1 MKKPLVI
8 FELANNHMGDLGHAV
23 NIIKRFYNLSKSYS
37 DKIDFALKFQFR
49 DLKTYI
55 HPNYLKKDYKQHKQ
69 VNRFLDTKFTD
80 KEWKKIIAVARK
92 KFKIIC
98 TPFDEI
104 SVDKIIDY
112 NFDFLKIASCSMDE
126 WPLLEYIA
134 KTAKKKNIIASL
146 GGGNEDSI
154 RNVISFFES
163 KKIKVQYL
171 YCVAKYP
178 TTPDKLN
185 LSYFKYLKDLYG
197 DKISGIS
204 THEAPNE
211 AISGALAFSMGARI
225 FEKHIGLQ
233 SGTYLLNEYSVDL
246 DNAKV
251 WLSNLK
257 DAIIRVG
264 SIDARNQFL
273 KYEKENL
280 SLFKRGAFLKK
291 NVNKKK
297 DDQLTIKDVNFFYPA
312 QNGQLLS
319 NDFSKF
325 NNFKLIKKV
334 KENRPLFLKDLK
346 ILNTR
351 NAIQVIRN
359 KIANLIYRSKVI
371 IKKKNIKIEISHHY
385 GLQNYYSFGMSMIT
399 IFNEKYC
406 KKLLFLLYKQKH
418 PDQYH
423 KKKQE
428 TFFVLF
434 GKIKLNLKV
443 KKKNFSYHLKP
454 GEIFTIKAGVIH
466 NFESISKEGSVIE
479 ELSTHSNSNDSYYLD
494 KKISKNSERK
504 SFISLY

>member
-1 MKKPLVI
+1 
-8 FELANNHMGDLGHAV
+8 
-23 NIIKRFYNLSKSYS
+23 
-37 DKIDFALKFQFR
+37 
-49 DLKTYI
+49 
-55 HPNYLKKDYKQHKQ
+55 
-69 VNRFLDTKFTD
+69 
-80 KEWKKIIAVARK
+80 
-92 KFKIIC
+92 
-98 TPFDEI
+98 
-104 SVDKIIDY
+104 
-112 NFDFLKIASCSMDE
+112 
-126 WPLLEYIA
+126 
-134 KTAKKKNIIASL
+134 
-146 GGGNEDSI
+146 
-154 RNVISFFES
+154 
-163 KKIKVQYL
+163 
-171 YCVAKYP
+171 VAKYP

-197 DKISGIS
+197 DKIRGIS

-334 KENRPLFLKDLK
+334 KENQPLFLKDLK

-371 IKKKNIKIEISHHY
+371 IKKKNVKIEISHHY